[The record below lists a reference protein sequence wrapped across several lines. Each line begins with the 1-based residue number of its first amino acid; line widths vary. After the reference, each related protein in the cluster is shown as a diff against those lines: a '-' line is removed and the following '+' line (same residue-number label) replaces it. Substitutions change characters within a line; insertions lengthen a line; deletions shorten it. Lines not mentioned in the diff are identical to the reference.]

1 MGNMSETEEPQR
13 GAGASDGF
21 LAAIAQFDWLK
32 IPGAVRAI
40 SHIVTGVGDAGAA
53 WLDVAQAKGEQ
64 RAQKI
69 RDRTAARKSIM
80 AATAKAAGVR
90 AARNP
95 ALLDRMLQRFL
106 TEELKHQENREAIAI
121 EAGKLLE
128 ESPPNANTTG
138 PSEDWLNVFSSY
150 AEKATSERLR
160 QHWAQILAGEIRG
173 PGTFSLATLQMF
185 SILDSA
191 LAADMETARRWIAD
205 DEWIP
210 LFADLNRSPNYDV
223 LLRLDTVGFL
233 RRQSSRMI
241 KRGAG
246 ESCAIL
252 FQNHAIVL
260 SFKEAKIL
268 QIPSVLLTVQGKEAL
283 KIIAPSEDID
293 AIRKLALEMK
303 KFGPDHVRI
312 GKIAARASGQVEIEE
327 EQDV

>member
-1 MGNMSETEEPQR
+1 M
-13 GAGASDGF
+13 
-21 LAAIAQFDWLK
+21 
-32 IPGAVRAI
+32 
-40 SHIVTGVGDAGAA
+40 
-53 WLDVAQAKGEQ
+53 AQAKGEQ

-205 DEWIP
+205 DRVDTAFCRLKQEPKLRCPASTRHSRFSSSSKLTHDKARCRGKLRDIVSEP
-210 LFADLNRSPNYDV
+210 CNR
-223 LLRLDTVGFL
+223 
-233 RRQSSRMI
+233 
-241 KRGAG
+241 
-246 ESCAIL
+246 
-252 FQNHAIVL
+252 
-260 SFKEAKIL
+260 
-268 QIPSVLLTVQGKEAL
+268 
-283 KIIAPSEDID
+283 
-293 AIRKLALEMK
+293 LEL
-303 KFGPDHVRI
+303 
-312 GKIAARASGQVEIEE
+312 
-327 EQDV
+327 